1 VITAAAEAADRTIDP
16 EHIGALIPYCDGELP
31 RQIVELVQRRRPEL
45 DARKVVPTRAELPR
59 LISEFVDVGASKFVI
74 VPLVGDAEPD
84 RELGEL
90 ATELLPLET

>member
-1 VITAAAEAADRTIDP
+1 
-16 EHIGALIPYCDGELP
+16 
-31 RQIVELVQRRRPEL
+31 
-45 DARKVVPTRAELPR
+45 VPTRAELPR